1 MGLVAT
7 GGKPHTWADTFM
19 SLGSGICQ
27 HCLRDQGTTCRGLTM
42 LQTRLPAT
50 TDCRACWC
58 ATWPGCWEKE
68 VGLLFIIGCL
78 SSLTREACRSHVA
91 QQCHGRHRE
100 APATLAVHPTCFDLH
115 PEGQEQTSTP
125 LHTEAHW
132 LVKDAFCQKLTSQ
145 RLKRKSCVN

>member
-19 SLGSGICQ
+19 SLGSGICNTAY
-27 HCLRDQGTTCRGLTM
+27 GTKGPHAVGSLCCRHTDRPP
-42 LQTRLPAT
+42 QTAEPAGVLPGQA
-50 TDCRACWC
+50 
-58 ATWPGCWEKE
+58 CWEKG
-68 VGLLFIIGCL
+68 VGPLLIIGCL

-91 QQCHGRHRE
+91 QQCHGRHRK
-100 APATLAVHPTCFDLH
+100 ALATIVVHPTCFDLH
-115 PEGQEQTSTP
+115 WEGQEQTSTP

-132 LVKDAFCQKLTSQ
+132 LVKDAFCLKLTSQ